1 MKIQTKI
8 ILTSTLWLFILLV
21 LTNSSIYFVFNKT
34 MKDNA
39 IKRLDTEISNVL
51 EGIKQADR
59 STVNYNSL
67 LRSYLPPNGM
77 IRILPPNGN
86 PILIVVKGN
95 TNLQHL
101 PYSYEAGEQ
110 INVEGID
117 HHLYA
122 VGHIPIIWT
131 NNEIVSLEVTEP
143 LTDVEHSL
151 RILKIILVVA
161 SLVILIPTVI
171 GGRILSQV
179 ILRPIKTL
187 IQTMEEIQ
195 NSKTFKKIRRDRSSK
210 DELDQMANTFNNMM
224 DLLEENYKKQ
234 EQFVSDASHELKTP
248 LTVVESYA
256 NMLKRWGMKRPDI
269 LEEAIEAIHSEA
281 IRMKQLTE
289 QMLLL
294 AKGDTQW
301 EIKIEQVNIAA
312 ICRETSKYLQQA
324 FQREIS
330 IHVNT
335 DHPLIMADE
344 KKIKQLLY
352 ILIDNAIKY
361 SEKSI
366 DISISRSGNFLFIA
380 ITDYGIGIPKEELE
394 RVYERFFRVDKA
406 RNRESGGS
414 GLGLPIAKKIIA
426 AHHGEIKIES
436 EEGKGTTVT
445 LKLPISFSDNSKI
458 PLIDS

>member
-21 LTNSSIYFVFNKT
+21 LTNSSIYFIFNKT
-34 MKDNA
+34 MMDNA
-39 IKRLDTEISNVL
+39 IKRLDTETRNIL
-51 EGIKQADR
+51 EGVKQVDR
-59 STVNYNSL
+59 SSVNYNSL
-67 LRSYLPPNGM
+67 LRAYLPPNGM

-86 PILIVVKGN
+86 LILIVIKGN

-110 INVEGID
+110 ITVERID

-151 RILKIILVVA
+151 KILKVILAVS
-161 SLVILIPTVI
+161 SLVILIPTI
-171 GGRILSQV
+171 MGGRILSQV
-179 ILRPIKTL
+179 ILGPIKTL

-195 NSKTFKKIRRDRSSK
+195 KSKTFKKIKRDRSSK

-224 DLLEENYKKQ
+224 DLLEENYQKQ

-248 LTVVESYA
+248 LTVIGSYA
-256 NMLKRWGMKRPDI
+256 EMLKRWGKERPDI
-269 LEEAIEAIHSEA
+269 LEEAIEAIHSES

-294 AKGDTQW
+294 AKGDTEW
-301 EIKIEQVNIAA
+301 KLKIEQVNIAV
-312 ICRETSKYLQQA
+312 ICRETAKYLQQA

-335 DHPLIMADE
+335 DHPLMMADE

-352 ILIDNAIKY
+352 ILVDNAIKY

-366 DISISRSGNFLFIA
+366 DLSITKNNDFLFIA

-406 RNRESGGS
+406 RNRKLGGS

-426 AHHGEIKIES
+426 AHNGDMKIES
-436 EEGKGTTVT
+436 EEGKGTTVM
-445 LKLPISFSDNSKI
+445 LKFPINFSDHSKI
-458 PLIDS
+458 PLIYS

>member
-21 LTNSSIYFVFNKT
+21 VANSSIFFIFNKT
-34 MKDNA
+34 MMDNA
-39 IKRLDTEISNVL
+39 IKRLETETSSIL
-51 EGIKQADR
+51 EGVKQANR
-59 STVNYNSL
+59 SSVNYNNL
-67 LRSYLPPNGM
+67 LRAYLPPNGM

-86 PILIVVKGN
+86 PVLIVIKSN
-95 TNLQHL
+95 TNLQDL

-110 INVEGID
+110 ITVERID

-131 NNEIVSLEVTEP
+131 NGEIVSLEVTEP

-151 RILKIILVVA
+151 RILKVILVAA

-248 LTVVESYA
+248 LTVIISYA

-269 LEEAIEAIHSEA
+269 LEEAIEAIHSES

-301 EIKIEQVNIAA
+301 ELKIEQVDIAA

-324 FQREIS
+324 FQRKIS
-330 IHVNT
+330 IHIQ
-335 DHPLIMADE
+335 H
-344 KKIKQLLY
+344 
-352 ILIDNAIKY
+352 
-361 SEKSI
+361 
-366 DISISRSGNFLFIA
+366 RSPI
-380 ITDYGIGIPKEELE
+380 DYG
-394 RVYERFFRVDKA
+394 
-406 RNRESGGS
+406 
-414 GLGLPIAKKIIA
+414 
-426 AHHGEIKIES
+426 
-436 EEGKGTTVT
+436 
-445 LKLPISFSDNSKI
+445 
-458 PLIDS
+458 

>member
-21 LTNSSIYFVFNKT
+21 LANSSIFFIFNKT
-34 MKDNA
+34 MMDNA
-39 IKRLDTEISNVL
+39 IKRLETETGSIL
-51 EGIKQADR
+51 EGVKQANR
-59 STVNYNSL
+59 SSVNYNNL
-67 LRSYLPPNGM
+67 LRAYLPPNGM
-77 IRILPPNGN
+77 IRILPPNGK
-86 PILIVVKGN
+86 PILIVIKSN
-95 TNLQHL
+95 TNLQYL
-101 PYSYEAGEQ
+101 PYSYEVGEQ
-110 INVEGID
+110 IKAKRID

-131 NNEIVSLEVTEP
+131 NGEIVSLEVTEP

-151 RILKIILVVA
+151 RILKVILVVA

-179 ILRPIKTL
+179 ILGPIKTL

-195 NSKTFKKIRRDRSSK
+195 KSKTFKKIRRDRSSK

-224 DLLEENYKKQ
+224 DLLEENYQKQ

-248 LTVVESYA
+248 LTVIVSYVD
-256 NMLKRWGMKRPDI
+256 MLKRWGMKRPDI
-269 LEEAIEAIHSEA
+269 LEEAIEAIHSES

-294 AKGDTQW
+294 AKGDTEW
-301 EIKIEQVNIAA
+301 ELKIEQVNIAV

-352 ILIDNAIKY
+352 ILVDNAIKY

-366 DISISRSGNFLFIA
+366 DLTITKNSHFLFIA

-436 EEGKGTTVT
+436 EEGKGTTIT
-445 LKLPISFSDNSKI
+445 LKFPIIFSDNSKI
-458 PLIDS
+458 PLMDS

>member
-21 LTNSSIYFVFNKT
+21 IANSSIFFIFNKT
-34 MKDNA
+34 MMDNA
-39 IKRLDTEISNVL
+39 IKRLETETSSIL
-51 EGIKQADR
+51 EGVKQANR
-59 STVNYNSL
+59 SSVNYNSL
-67 LRSYLPPNGM
+67 LRAYLPPNGM
-77 IRILPPNGN
+77 IRILPPNGK
-86 PILIVVKGN
+86 PILIVIKNN
-95 TNLQHL
+95 TELQYL

-110 INVEGID
+110 ISAGKID

-131 NNEIVSLEVTEP
+131 NGQIVSLEVTEP
-143 LTDVEHSL
+143 LTDVERSL
-151 RILKIILVVA
+151 SILKVILVVA
-161 SLVILIPTVI
+161 SLIILIPTVI

-179 ILRPIKTL
+179 ILRPITTL

-210 DELDQMANTFNNMM
+210 DELDQMVNTFNNMM

-248 LTVVESYA
+248 LTVIISYA

-269 LEEAIEAIHSEA
+269 LKEAIEAIHSES

-301 EIKIEQVNIAA
+301 ELIIEQVDIAA

-324 FQREIS
+324 FQRKIS

-335 DHPLIMADE
+335 DHPLITADE

-352 ILIDNAIKY
+352 ILVDNAIKY

-366 DISISRSGNFLFIA
+366 DIAISKNNNFLFIA
-380 ITDYGIGIPKEELE
+380 IIDYGIGIPKEELE

-406 RNRESGGS
+406 RNRELGGS
-414 GLGLPIAKKIIA
+414 GLGLPIARKIIA
-426 AHHGEIKIES
+426 AHHGDIKIES

-445 LKLPISFSDNSKI
+445 LKLPITFSDNSKI

>member
-1 MKIQTKI
+1 MI
-8 ILTSTLWLFILLV
+8 
-21 LTNSSIYFVFNKT
+21 
-34 MKDNA
+34 DNA

-51 EGIKQADR
+51 EGVKQADR

-77 IRILPPNGN
+77 IRILPPDGN

-95 TNLQHL
+95 TNLQNL
-101 PYSYEAGEQ
+101 PYTYEAGEQ
-110 INVEGID
+110 IHMKRIN

-122 VGHIPIIWT
+122 VGHIPIIWK

-143 LTDVEHSL
+143 LTDVERSL
-151 RILKIILVVA
+151 KILKVILTIA

-179 ILRPIKTL
+179 ILGPIKTL

-195 NSKTFKKIRRDRSSK
+195 KSKTFKKIRRDRSSK

-248 LTVVESYA
+248 LTVIVSYA
-256 NMLKRWGMKRPDI
+256 NMLKRWGMKRPNI
-269 LEEAIEAIHSEA
+269 LEEAIEAIHSES

-294 AKGDTQW
+294 AKGDTEW
-301 EIKIEQVNIAA
+301 ELKIEQVDIAA

-335 DHPLIMADE
+335 DRPLIMADE

-352 ILIDNAIKY
+352 ILVDNAIKY

-366 DISISRSGNFLFIA
+366 DLSVTKNSHFLFIA
-380 ITDYGIGIPKEELE
+380 ITDYGIGIPKVELE

-406 RNRESGGS
+406 RNRELGGS

-426 AHHGEIKIES
+426 AHNGEIKIES
-436 EEGKGTTVT
+436 EEGKRTTVT
-445 LKLPISFSDNSKI
+445 LKLPINFSDNSKT